1 MVDLNRPIYLMIED
15 IARVELEFPSTDAE
29 FPVITLT
36 EINNADILNF
46 DNKEYGSDVTFQID
60 VWDNGDTREKCEEIA
75 SKVSERLTQNSF
87 VRTSARGFKDENG
100 LQRKTMKFNIK
111 ILEL

>member
-1 MVDLNRPIYLMIED
+1 MVDLHRPIYLILAD

-60 VWDNGDTREKCEEIA
+60 VWDNGDTREKCEGIA
-75 SKVSERLTQNSF
+75 SDVSKRLTQNSF
-87 VRTSARGFKDENG
+87 VRTSARGFKDVSG
-100 LQRKTMKFNIK
+100 LHRKTMKFNIK